1 MRMLPMVYTHYN
13 CYYFWVIY
21 LIFFCRFFY
30 SFVIFFCIFFELRN
44 DINLLFL
51 ACHNNRSFLTTKKID
66 EHGISAKK
74 KTTKTTR

>member
-13 CYYFWVIY
+13 CYYFWVI
-21 LIFFCRFFY
+21 IFFFGRFFY
-30 SFVIFFCIFFELRN
+30 SFVIFLHFFELRN

-51 ACHNNRSFLTTKKID
+51 ACHNNRSLLTTKKID